1 VFRVA
6 PSRDANAVHAAEV
19 AAEELAHSLRVY
31 AAAMASRVR
40 FYPLRALSPVV
51 WRVRHE
57 VLLHER
63 CSDAMSKQCNA
74 LLAML
79 QAVRAAVL

>member
-1 VFRVA
+1 
-6 PSRDANAVHAAEV
+6 
-19 AAEELAHSLRVY
+19 
-31 AAAMASRVR
+31 MASRVL